1 MVRSKTATFVLMLFA
16 APAMALL
23 VSACGGGG
31 DELPLIRAYFRATN
45 TGDRRSLA
53 NIALFAWNA
62 QEQGAV
68 TSPSIDSVGEVN
80 SRPLRVQDL
89 VQALADADAA
99 PDAAADDRRS
109 VRSTN

>member
-45 TGDRRSLA
+45 TGDRR
-53 NIALFAWNA
+53 W
-62 QEQGAV
+62 
-68 TSPSIDSVGEVN
+68 
-80 SRPLRVQDL
+80 
-89 VQALADADAA
+89 
-99 PDAAADDRRS
+99 
-109 VRSTN
+109 